1 MRSNVA
7 VLSFL
12 VALMSCPVSA
22 IAQSQ
27 PRLPVIGM
35 LITHPPTDDL
45 VVTFFRE
52 GLKRFGYEDGKNIKL
67 EVRSALGQL
76 DRVPSLVQELV
87 RLPVDIVV
95 VVNEVALRAAKEA
108 TQTIPIVIV
117 GFVDDPVNRGW
128 IRSYAHPGGNIT
140 GVFNVNSALT
150 AKRLEILK
158 EALPGISRVAALSDT
173 FGRGQLNELRAAGD
187 SLGVRIEVIEF
198 RGANELSTAFRSA
211 KAAKVGAVF
220 MMWSPVF
227 WVNRTQVAGL
237 ALEARLP
244 TISDVESVTEA
255 GCLLSYGAD
264 VHYNWERAAYFVDRL
279 LKKADPADLPVEQIS
294 KLTLAVNLKTAKT
307 LGITI
312 PESILVRADEVI
324 K

>member
-1 MRSNVA
+1 VRANVA
-7 VLSFL
+7 ALLFL
-12 VALMSCPVSA
+12 IALMSCPISA
-22 IAQSQ
+22 VAQSQ
-27 PRLPVIGM
+27 TRLPVVGM
-35 LITHPPTDDL
+35 LITHPPADDL

-76 DRVPSLVQELV
+76 DRVPSLAQELV
-87 RLPVDIVV
+87 RLPVDILV

-117 GFVDDPVNRGW
+117 GFVDDPVNLGW
-128 IRSYAHPGGNIT
+128 IKSYGHPGGNIT
-140 GVFNVNSALT
+140 GIFNVNSALT

-158 EALPGISRVAALSDT
+158 ETVPNISRVAVLSDT
-173 FGRGQLNELRAAGD
+173 FGRRQLNELRAAGD
-187 SLGVRIEVIEF
+187 SLGVRIEVVEF
-198 RGANELSTAFRSA
+198 RGANELSAAFKAA

-220 MMWSPVF
+220 MTWSPAF
-227 WVNRTQVAGL
+227 WVNRAQVAGL

-244 TISDVESVTEA
+244 AISDMEAVTEA

-264 VHYNWERAAYFVDRL
+264 AHYNWERAAYFVDRL

-294 KLTLAVNLKTAKT
+294 KLTLAVNLKTAKA

-312 PESILVRADEVI
+312 PESILLRADEVI
-324 K
+324 R